1 MVEHTA
7 VGVGCGVG
15 GHTVVFHRLGET
27 HAFLVEVV
35 FCGVVAVGVGNLL
48 PYAETPVVGV
58 YGRVAGVDISV
69 DKQACPHVVHL
80 VSLLLVDSDSA
91 YAALVADCA

>member
-1 MVEHTA
+1 M
-7 VGVGCGVG
+7 
-15 GHTVVFHRLGET
+15 RLSSRLYFFGI
-27 HAFLVEVV
+27 
-35 FCGVVAVGVGNLL
+35 VAIGIGNLL
-48 PYAETPVVGV
+48 PYAQAPVVGV

-91 YAALVADCA
+91 YAALIADCA